1 MTGLSLAL
9 NGDGRP
15 PIKGFKGNSF
25 LANYKVSKIGLY
37 IGFNHF
43 FPSNFGWDC
52 AIQINIVMKQE
63 IRITDYKT
71 PLKHHIIADRLF
83 ECVWNK
89 PEVYLPM
96 LQKFPF
102 VISTDFSLYSD
113 MLLPEVMWN
122 TFRNKLLCAWW
133 QRHGVNVIPNV
144 SWGKEWSHD
153 FVLEGYPKNSIIS
166 INSTGIGTDRT
177 AKALWMKGYQRVLE
191 ELHPIHILRY
201 GAMQEGEDVSIST
214 FYKNDNFN
222 SVCHGR

>member
-1 MTGLSLAL
+1 
-9 NGDGRP
+9 
-15 PIKGFKGNSF
+15 
-25 LANYKVSKIGLY
+25 
-37 IGFNHF
+37 
-43 FPSNFGWDC
+43 
-52 AIQINIVMKQE
+52 MKQE